1 MLTAAEDGRVTVAKG
16 KEASVVVAPELP
28 PFVVAPIQKDQRL
41 AKAVIQNDGKP
52 VKEVALLASIEVQ
65 KTLLPPWYI
74 TVAILVGIALVGLV
88 VLRWSRRPKQ
98 KRFS

>member
-1 MLTAAEDGRVTVAKG
+1 VTVAKG
-16 KEASVVVAPELP
+16 KEQSVTVAPELP

-41 AKAVIQNDGKP
+41 AKTIIQNDGKP
-52 VKEVALLASIEVQ
+52 VKEVALLASVGVE

-74 TVAILVGIALVGLV
+74 IVAILVGIALVGLV